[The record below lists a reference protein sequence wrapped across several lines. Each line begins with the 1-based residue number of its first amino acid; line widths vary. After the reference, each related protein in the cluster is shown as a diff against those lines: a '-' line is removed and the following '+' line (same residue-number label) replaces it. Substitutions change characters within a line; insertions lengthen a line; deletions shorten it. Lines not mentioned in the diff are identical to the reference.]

1 MLKLLITIIS
11 VLYVPIIVFM
21 FVDEGVFW
29 GLIGITF
36 AILGLGIPYLVIF
49 RKRTSEM
56 QILIDLAIGQI
67 YEKIAVLEGYVNEV
81 STWKEKGI
89 DPTKR
94 TNRIC
99 YDIKS
104 LWRIKGMPPEQKSEL
119 SGVIRRLIEAM
130 EKDYKYE
137 AGRIKDASTPL
148 LK

>member
-1 MLKLLITIIS
+1 
-11 VLYVPIIVFM
+11 M

-29 GLIGITF
+29 GLIGITG
-36 AILGLGIPYLVIF
+36 AALSLGIPYLVIF
-49 RKRTSEM
+49 RKRTTEM

-67 YEKIAVLEGYVNEV
+67 YEKIAVLEGYVSEV

-89 DPTKR
+89 DPINR

-99 YDIKS
+99 YDIRS
-104 LWRIKGMPPEQKSEL
+104 MWRIKGMPPEQKSDL

-130 EKDYKYE
+130 EKEYKEE